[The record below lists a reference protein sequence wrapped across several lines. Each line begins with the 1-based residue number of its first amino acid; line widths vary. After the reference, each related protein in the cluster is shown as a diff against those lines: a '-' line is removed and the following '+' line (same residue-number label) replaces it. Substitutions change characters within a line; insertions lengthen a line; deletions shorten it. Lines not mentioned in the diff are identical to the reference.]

1 VVKIIFAVAL
11 GYVLG
16 QLFWEILGIAVDRAA
31 RFTGRAISLFR
42 IMVTWQRE
50 VVAKRKA
57 DEQTRR
63 IVKDHLDIE
72 VSSPL

>member
-1 VVKIIFAVAL
+1 MVKLIFAVAL

-16 QLFWEILGIAVDRAA
+16 QILWEILGLAIDRAA
-31 RFTGRAISLFR
+31 QVAGRTVALFQ
-42 IMVTWQRE
+42 IMMQWQRD

-57 DEQTRR
+57 DEDARK
-63 IVKDHLDIE
+63 IAKGHLDIE

>member
-1 VVKIIFAVAL
+1 VVKLIFTIAL

-16 QLFWEILGIAVDRAA
+16 RVLWEILGVAVDQAA
-31 RFTGRAISLFR
+31 RLTGRAIALLQ
-42 IMVTWQRE
+42 IMMQWQRE

-57 DEQTRR
+57 DEGAQE
-63 IVKDHLDIE
+63 IVKGHLDIE

>member
-1 VVKIIFAVAL
+1 MVKLIFAVAL

-16 QLFWEILGIAVDRAA
+16 QVLWEILGITVDRLA
-31 RFTGRAISLFR
+31 RFTGRAIALFR
-42 IMVTWQRE
+42 IMLQWQRE
-50 VVAKRKA
+50 VIAKRKA
-57 DEQTRR
+57 DEQARG